1 MSSIHINIFSEKVQ
15 NAVKTGVIQVTN
27 TKDALYNVWKYDR
40 NMVADDNLELGAY
53 RSLVF
58 SSKTGALLC
67 YAPEK
72 SLPKQL
78 FFGPFQDRDLEPGQE
93 SEPVPIPD
101 QSLLCITETVEGT
114 MINLFWNPDIEQW
127 EIATRS
133 GVGGH
138 YWYNRNYYGP
148 QTEQSKRQKTFR
160 QMFIECLNGDSENLS
175 IDAIPGISY
184 LSRDY
189 CYSFVIQHP
198 ANHFVYRIHRPSATL
213 IAVYQIDNMQE
224 SETETES
231 HTNYVHTVK
240 WIDYDRVCEETGQ
253 LIYAQSAAAIGC
265 VSTEI
270 VQDKT
275 DQLNQLINNQ
285 EQTENNKS
293 DWFHQQNIPM
303 GYMVVNRVN
312 GYRYSIENPNYARIK
327 ELRGNHPN
335 IQFQYLALNRT
346 GKVTEFLSYF
356 PQYKK
361 QFFQFYKQYHEFI
374 TAVHNAYVSYYVLKN
389 RDLVPKKYFVHAS
402 KIHHNVYLPSVANE
416 QKTIITHRVVREY
429 FDSLSPTSQ
438 IYYLNLE

>member
-1 MSSIHINIFSEKVQ
+1 MFHIHPSSNQVK
-15 NAVKTGVIQVTN
+15 NAISTGVIQITN
-27 TKDALYNVWKYDR
+27 SKDGLYSVWKYDR
-40 NMVADDNLELGAY
+40 NMVTDDNLELGAY

-58 SSKTGALLC
+58 SLSTGSLLC

-72 SLPKQL
+72 SLPSQL
-78 FFGPFQDRDLEPGQE
+78 FFHPFQHQDLVNPECTPEPE
-93 SEPVPIPD
+93 TYTRFLSV
-101 QSLLCITETVEGT
+101 TETVEGT
-114 MINLFWNPDIEQW
+114 MINLFWNPDVEHW

-138 YWYNRNYYGP
+138 YWYTRNCYGP
-148 QTEQSKRQKTFR
+148 PSEKSKRQKTFR
-160 QMFIECLNGDSENLS
+160 QMFIESLNGDSSNPS
-175 IDAIPGISY
+175 IDAIPGVDY

-213 IAVYQIDNMQE
+213 VAVYKLARTSGFDTDDI
-224 SETETES
+224 SS
-231 HTNYVHTVK
+231 SSYTVE

-253 LIYAQSAAAIGC
+253 FIYAQSAAAIGC
-265 VSTEI
+265 ISVEI
-270 VQDKT
+270 MKDKT
-275 DQLNQLINNQ
+275 EELKQLIQNNGKM
-285 EQTENNKS
+285 EE
-293 DWFHQQNIPM
+293 DWFHQQNVPM
-303 GYMVVNRVN
+303 GYMVVNRVS
-312 GYRYSIENPNYARIK
+312 GRRFSIENPNYAKIK

-335 IQFQYLALNRT
+335 IQFQYLALNRA
-346 GKVTEFLSYF
+346 GKVVEFLSYF

-374 TAVHNAYVSYYVLKN
+374 TAVHNTYVSYYVQKN

-416 QKTIITHRVVREY
+416 QKTIVTHRVVREY
-429 FDSLSPTSQ
+429 FDALSPSSQ

>member
-1 MSSIHINIFSEKVQ
+1 MLSDKVK
-15 NAVKTGVIQVTN
+15 NAIQTGIIQVTN
-27 TKDALYNVWKYDR
+27 TNDLLYIVWKYDR

-58 SSKTGALLC
+58 SSNTGQLLC

-78 FFGPFQDRDLEPGQE
+78 FFEPFQDREQGMDQGLDQT
-93 SEPVPIPD
+93 PVPIPD
-101 QSLLCITETVEGT
+101 PSLLCVTETVEGT

-138 YWYNRNYYGP
+138 YWYNRNNYGP

-160 QMFIECLNGDSENLS
+160 QMFIECLNGDSTNLS
-175 IDAIPGISY
+175 IGAIPGIDY
-184 LSRDY
+184 LSRAY

-198 ANHFVYRIHRPSATL
+198 SNHFVYRIRRPSATL
-213 IAVYQIDNMQE
+213 VAVYQIVTNIHSSE
-224 SETETES
+224 SIYRVE
-231 HTNYVHTVK
+231 

-253 LIYAQSAAAIGC
+253 LIYAQTAAAIGC
-265 VSTEI
+265 ISTEL

-275 DQLNQLINNQ
+275 EQLNQLINNQ
-285 EQTENNKS
+285 NENSKQ
-293 DWFHQQNIPM
+293 DWFHQQNVPM
-303 GYMVVNRVN
+303 GYMVVNRIN
-312 GYRYSIENPNYARIK
+312 GYRYSIENPNYAKIK

-335 IQFQYLALNRT
+335 IQFQYLALNRA

-374 TAVHNAYVSYYVLKN
+374 TEVHNVYVNYYVQKK

-402 KIHHNVYLPSVANE
+402 KIHHNVYLPSIANE

-429 FDSLSPTSQ
+429 FDELSPSSQ